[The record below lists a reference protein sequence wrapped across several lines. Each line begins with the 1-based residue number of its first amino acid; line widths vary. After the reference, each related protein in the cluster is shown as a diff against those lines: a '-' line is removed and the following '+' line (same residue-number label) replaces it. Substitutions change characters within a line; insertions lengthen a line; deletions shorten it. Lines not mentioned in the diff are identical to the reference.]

1 MLFNSP
7 EFILVFLPLTLW
19 LYFRLTALRWV
30 QVAKGWLVLASL
42 FFYGWWNPHHL
53 PLILVSLLVN
63 FAIGSRLAAR
73 AGQHSRRVRSDRVS
87 RLLLISGV
95 VFNLG
100 LLAYYKYAA
109 FLVDNLA
116 ALMGID
122 VATSSPVLP
131 LAISFFTFTQIAYL
145 VDSYRGET
153 REYDLMNYA
162 LFVTFFPHLIAGPI
176 VHHKEIMP
184 QFAAPANALLRHRNL
199 LVGMLLFAIGLAKKL
214 LIADPLAQ
222 WATAGFDHAETL
234 NLGEAW
240 LTSLSYT
247 LQLYFD
253 FSGYT
258 DMALGAALMFNI
270 RLPLNFDSPY
280 RATSI
285 RDFWR
290 HWHITLSRFLRDYLY
305 VPLGGSRRGRGRTYF
320 NLALTFVLGGFWH
333 GASWMFV
340 AWGALHGLGIAA
352 HRFWRDR
359 GGHMPNWLGW
369 FLTFNFVNVTWV
381 FFRAQDLD
389 DAFKVLRGMI
399 DLKSVT
405 TMVQADGIGRLQAGV
420 SHPLLAPDFWPALLV
435 LACVV
440 VLWPGN
446 STGRWFAPGAW
457 RQATPARALG
467 YGLLA
472 ALALV
477 TMLASPYSEFIYFN
491 F

>member
-7 EFILVFLPLTLW
+7 EFILAFLPLSLA
-19 LYFRLTALRWV
+19 LYFWLTARRRV
-30 QVAKGWLVLASL
+30 PVAKGWLVLASL
-42 FFYGWWNPHHL
+42 FFYGWWNPQYL

-63 FAIGSRLAAR
+63 FGIGSRLAKH
-73 AGQHSRRVRSDRVS
+73 AGQG
-87 RLLLISGV
+87 LLAVGV

-100 LLAYYKYAA
+100 LLAYYKYAG
-109 FLVDNLA
+109 FVIGNLA
-116 ALMGID
+116 LLTGQPLAAPSL
-122 VATSSPVLP
+122 VLP

-184 QFAAPANALLRHRNL
+184 QFAARANL
-199 LVGMLLFAIGLAKKL
+199 LIKYRNVAVGLILFAIGLAKKV
-214 LIADPLAQ
+214 LIADTLAQ
-222 WATAGFDHAETL
+222 WATAGFDKAPSL
-234 NLGEAW
+234 SLAEAW

-247 LQLYFD
+247 FQLYFD

-270 RLPLNFDSPY
+270 RLPINFNSPY

-290 HWHITLSRFLRDYLY
+290 RWHITLSRFLRDYLY
-305 VPLGGSRRGRGRTYF
+305 VPLGGSRRGSARTYA
-320 NLALTFVLGGFWH
+320 NLLVTFVLGGLWH

-340 AWGALHGLGIAA
+340 IWGALHGLAMAA
-352 HRFWRDR
+352 HRLWRAA
-359 GGHMPNWLGW
+359 GGHLPAWLGW
-369 FLTFNFVNVTWV
+369 FVTFNFVNATWV

-389 DAFKVLRGMI
+389 AAFKVLRGMI
-399 DLKSVT
+399 NFGAVS
-405 TMVQADGIGRLQAGV
+405 QWSGIGQLQAAV
-420 SHPLLAPDFWPALLV
+420 AHPLLDPALLPAVFV
-435 LACVV
+435 LACAL
-440 VLWPGN
+440 VLLPRN
-446 STGRWFAPGAW
+446 STGRWLAAGAW
-457 RQATPARALG
+457 RQATSARVLG

-472 ALALV
+472 ALAL
-477 TMLASPYSEFIYFN
+477 TTLLASPYSEFIYFN